1 MLRRLLWTRMIREP
15 NVPLFLWI
23 ATAILA
29 HIVCA
34 GGADRA
40 SNWIEQQLLV
50 RDFARSVQQQVALF
64 AQPVEVA
71 LLDSEQLRE
80 IEDETNED
88 DSKEEPAN
96 EPEQVQQELAKLEP
110 PEPEKTKQPDP
121 PVAKAPAPKE
131 EPEKPSLDEAI
142 PKKKEV
148 PKQILELRPDRR
160 IAVRQHVKDPNQ
172 EDNPDAEFIGNEA
185 NRVKEQ
191 TQASITSTD
200 QDDPNPN
207 PGGRHV
213 GPDENPGDSDE
224 NRLGQSDDKPGDPEL
239 SPADAPEP
247 PREAAAH
254 EPPRLARRA
263 QPPASRRRA
272 PEPQHQHRPPQE
284 AQSSVEGESAKL
296 TSPEGSF
303 TVGRERV
310 ARRAR
315 KAPRAMRK
323 RLPPRRRKLD
333 DLLGLGASGLTEN
346 GVSLNLTPNT
356 AVAAIGQDRL
366 RQEQKRD
373 GERRRSKHR
382 GSWKKLGIER
392 WRAAIE
398 NYVPH
403 VRPGNQTALNT
414 ARVPFANY
422 LNHIHNRIHP
432 VFADT
437 FLSSLD
443 SLPKTHPMNRWD
455 MSSHVEIVLNPA
467 DGRIVQMGITKTS
480 GVTAFDIGALE
491 SVQRASPFG
500 PAPSEVVSPNGNV
513 YLHWEF
519 HRNPYYAC
527 STYFARPYIIKG
539 KPKPAPPKITPPR
552 RNPFRPQERP
562 PAAGNRTGRVQPS
575 SPQHTL
581 GKASFT
587 AAHRRHP
594 G

>member
-1 MLRRLLWTRMIREP
+1 MIREP
-15 NVPLFLWI
+15 HVPLFLWI

-29 HIVCA
+29 HIMFA

-40 SNWIEQQLLV
+40 SSWIEQQLLV
-50 RDFARSVQQQVALF
+50 RQFAVSVQRQVALF
-64 AQPVEVA
+64 ARPVEVA
-71 LLDSEQLRE
+71 LLDDDQLRDQPE
-80 IEDETNED
+80 EKTADDPEEELEDEAAQER
-88 DSKEEPAN
+88 EE
-96 EPEQVQQELAKLEP
+96 QQEQAEFEP
-110 PEPEKTKQPDP
+110 PEPEKTQPPDP
-121 PVAKAPAPKE
+121 PVAKAPAPKNKPE
-131 EPEKPSLDEAI
+131 EPSLDDPAPKQEEA
-142 PKKKEV
+142 
-148 PKQILELRPDRR
+148 PKQILELQPDRR

-224 NRLGQSDDKPGDPEL
+224 TRIGQSDDRPGDPDL
-239 SPADAPEP
+239 TPADAPEP
-247 PREAAAH
+247 PPDPAAN
-254 EPPRLARRA
+254 EPPRVALRA
-263 QPPASRRRA
+263 EPPASRRLA
-272 PEPQHQHRPPQE
+272 PQPARRHQPPQE
-284 AQSSVEGESAKL
+284 AQAAVEGEPEKL
-296 TSPEGSF
+296 TSPDGSF

-310 ARRAR
+310 ARRAQKGR
-315 KAPRAMRK
+315 RESRK
-323 RLPPRRRKLD
+323 RLPSQRRKLD
-333 DLLGLGASGLTEN
+333 DLLGLGAPGLTEN
-346 GVSLNLTPNT
+346 GVNLNLTPRT
-356 AVAAIGQDRL
+356 AVAAIGQDHL
-366 RQEQKRD
+366 HQERKQD

-382 GSWKKLGIER
+382 GSWRKLGIER

-403 VRPGNQTALNT
+403 VKPGNQTALNT

-437 FLSSLD
+437 FLPSLD
-443 SLPKTHPMNRWD
+443 SLPSTHPMNRMD

-467 DGRIVQMGITKTS
+467 DGRIVQMGVTKTS

-491 SVQRASPFG
+491 SVQQASPFG
-500 PAPSEVVSPNGNV
+500 PAPAEVVSPNGNV

-539 KPKPAPPKITPPR
+539 KPQPAPPKVTPPR
-552 RNPFRPQERP
+552 RNPFRPEERP
-562 PAAGNRTGRVQPS
+562 PPVDNRSGRTEPS
-575 SPQHTL
+575 PPQRTL
-581 GKASFT
+581 GKASR
-587 AAHRRHP
+587 AAVHRRHS

>member
-1 MLRRLLWTRMIREP
+1 M
-15 NVPLFLWI
+15 FLWI
-23 ATAILA
+23 ATAILG
-29 HIVCA
+29 HIMFA

-40 SNWIEQQLLV
+40 STWIEQQLLV

-64 AQPVEVA
+64 GQPLEVA
-71 LLDSEQLRE
+71 LLDDQLRDDANE
-80 IEDETNED
+80 DRATEEDDATKAPEDEAAREHQ
-88 DSKEEPAN
+88 
-96 EPEQVQQELAKLEP
+96 EQAELEP
-110 PEPEKTKQPDP
+110 PEPEEAKPPEP
-121 PVAKAPAPKE
+121 PVVVAPVPKE
-131 EPEKPSLDEAI
+131 KPEEPSLDEAT
-142 PKKKEV
+142 PKKKEA
-148 PKQILELRPDRR
+148 PKQILELQQDRR
-160 IAVRQHVKDPNQ
+160 IAVRQHVEDKNQ

-191 TQASITSTD
+191 TQARITSTD

-224 NRLGQSDDKPGDPEL
+224 TRIGQSEDRPGDPDVT
-239 SPADAPEP
+239 PTDAPEP
-247 PREAAAH
+247 PRDPAA
-254 EPPRLARRA
+254 EQPPRVALRA
-263 QPPASRRRA
+263 QPPASRRPA
-272 PEPQHQHRPPQE
+272 PQPPHRHQPPQE
-284 AQSSVEGESAKL
+284 AQSAVEGEAERL
-296 TSPEGSF
+296 TSPDGSF
-303 TVGRERV
+303 TMGRERV
-310 ARRAR
+310 ARRGQQGR
-315 KAPRAMRK
+315 QTNRK

-333 DLLGLGASGLTEN
+333 DLLGLGAPGLTEN
-346 GVSLNLTPNT
+346 GVNLNLTPHT

-366 RQEQKRD
+366 RQEKKRD

-382 GSWKKLGIER
+382 GSWRKLGIER

-403 VRPGNQTALNT
+403 VKPGNQTALNT

-432 VFADT
+432 IFADT
-437 FLSSLD
+437 FLPSLD

-500 PAPSEVVSPNGNV
+500 PAPSAIVSPNGNV

-539 KPKPAPPKITPPR
+539 EPKPAPPKITPPR
-552 RNPFRPQERP
+552 RNPFRPEERP
-562 PAAGNRTGRVQPS
+562 PPVDSRTGQTEP
-575 SPQHTL
+575 PAPEHTL
-581 GKASFT
+581 GKASH
-587 AAHRRHP
+587 AAVHRKHS